1 MFKARN
7 LMVLLLTLALAVFA
21 APALAQQT
29 TANIAGQ
36 VTDQDGTPLSGAT
49 IEIIHQPTGTTRFTD
64 TLTGGR
70 FQAQNLRVGGPYRV
84 TAYQDGYEPQTI
96 EDVFL
101 RLGETETLNF
111 QVLDTSELD
120 RLVVTGQVMS
130 AIFQP
135 DNMGM
140 GTTIGSERIDNFA
153 SISRS
158 INDYIRLDPRAT
170 VIDKGRNEISVG
182 GGHNRMN
189 NIQIDGVSANDSF
202 GLNAD
207 AQPGVRQPVAIDW
220 IEEISV
226 QLSPYDVAQTGG
238 TAAIINSVTKSG
250 GNEFSGRVYG
260 NYRDQSMIRGDFPD
274 FEDST
279 YGAYL
284 GGPILQDRLFFFVGY
299 EKSRIDDVSGDL
311 TGLRGS
317 DAQNV
322 FDLSPAEVDEII
334 GLARSYGFEPGDTSS
349 PTSRSEQENY
359 IAKVDWDISA
369 QHRASLRYTRSEGSQ
384 ANFSRNRFNY
394 DLSSRFYTQN
404 IDYDSWTLQAFS
416 NWTPQFSTE
425 LRATLATYESA
436 FDIGTPQPQVEI
448 RSDAGTLRFGTERFR
463 HANELSVDTRQ
474 IFLKGNYFT
483 GDHSIDMGFDW
494 IEEDYSNLF
503 VESSLGTY
511 TFNSLDGFRSGNT
524 DVIYSLR
531 VSADPNDPLFPQAD
545 FAWDVS
551 GLFLQD
557 TWTVNPD
564 LTLQYGLRWEF
575 FNTGDEPL
583 RNELFEQTFG
593 FSNTGTLDGEN
604 ILQPRI
610 GFNWQ
615 PSALDFQG
623 QLRGGFGLF
632 RGRNPGV
639 WITNPFSNPGGT
651 IDVFRCDS
659 TRGRNQCLELDPNFL
674 VDGNPANQPRLGGIS
689 PAQDVDVVEDGFRLP
704 TEWKAN
710 LGWDM
715 ELPGIERANLTLEYG
730 KTWVKDSL
738 YWTDENLGAVQ
749 GTLPDGRNHYWD
761 NPNTA
766 SGARSA
772 RDRAFNN
779 VIVMRNT
786 GKGERSNATVAL
798 DKTWVGD
805 FGQFFGRVAYNYQNA
820 TDVSSATS
828 SRAISSFRNQPN
840 FNTNEEVVGRSTF
853 EIGNSFSF
861 VGQYTAN
868 WFSMGATRFSTFLQ
882 YRDGRRFSWVFDGD
896 MNGDGVTNS
905 SLLYVPRFGEVR
917 FVDRQGNPDAA
928 GEAAFF
934 ELVNNVSELRR
945 AQGSV
950 VEKNSTRSSSVTQM
964 DVRIAQDFNFGAA
977 NRFRGQLFFDIENF
991 TNLLNN
997 SWGAIDQVP
1006 FNWTARPV
1014 AFEGVDAETGQMLYR
1029 WTGRGTEAGDFESR
1043 QDGIGQS
1050 RWRIQLG
1057 ARFDF

>member
-1 MFKARN
+1 MFNIRYR
-7 LMVLLLTLALAVFA
+7 LVLLLALTAMA
-21 APALAQQT
+21 WPAFAQQVST
-29 TANIAGQ
+29 GVTGQ
-36 VTDQDGTPLSGAT
+36 VLDQAGNAISGAT
-49 IEIIHQPTGTTRFTD
+49 IEITHEPTGTTRFTD
-64 TLTGGR
+64 SLGNGR
-70 FQAQNLRVGGPYRV
+70 FQAMGLRVGGPYRI
-84 TAYQDGYEPQTI
+84 TAMREGFAPQTI

-101 RLGETETLNF
+101 RLGETETLTF
-111 QVLDTSELD
+111 QIVDSRELD
-120 RLVVTGQVMS
+120 RLVVTGAPIS
-130 AIFQP
+130 TIFQAE
-135 DNMGM
+135 NMGM

-170 VIDKGRNEISVG
+170 VVDKGRNEISVG

-226 QLSPYDVAQTGG
+226 QISPYDVSQTGG
-238 TAAIINSVTKSG
+238 TGAIINSVTKSG
-250 GNEFSGRVYG
+250 SNEFSGRVYG
-260 NYRDQSMIRGDFPD
+260 NYRDESMIRGDFPD
-274 FEDST
+274 FEDWV

-299 EKSRIDDVSGDL
+299 EKSRIDDVSGEQ

-317 DAQNV
+317 GAQNI

-334 GLARSYGFEPGDTSS
+334 NIARGFGFQPGDTSA
-349 PTSRSEQENY
+349 PQARSEQENY

-369 QHRASLRYTRSEGSQ
+369 QHRASLRYTRSEGSR
-384 ANFSRNRFNY
+384 ANFSRNRTNF
-394 DLSSRFYTQN
+394 DLSSRFFTQT
-404 IDYDSWTLQAFS
+404 IDYDSWTLQMFS
-416 NWTPQFSTE
+416 DWSPQFSTE
-425 LRATLATYESA
+425 LRATLANYDAS
-436 FDIGTPQPQVEI
+436 FDVGNPQPQVEI

-463 HANELSVDTRQ
+463 HANELTVDTRQ
-474 IFLKGNYFT
+474 IFFKGNYFT
-483 GDHSIDMGFDW
+483 GDHSFDFGIDW
-494 IEEDYSNLF
+494 IEEEYSNLF

-511 TFNSLDGFRSGNT
+511 TFDSIDGFRTGNT
-524 DVIYSLR
+524 DLFYRVR
-531 VSADPNDPLFPQAD
+531 VSADPNDPFFPRAD
-545 FAWDVS
+545 FAWDVT

-557 TWTVNPD
+557 TWTVSPD
-564 LTLQYGLRWEF
+564 LTLQYGVRWEF

-583 RNELFEQTFG
+583 RNQQFEQTFG

-615 PSALDFQG
+615 PGNLDYQA

-651 IDVFRCDS
+651 IDVFQCNS
-659 TRGRNQCLELDPNFL
+659 TRGSNQCLDLDPNFL
-674 VDGNPANQPRLGGIS
+674 INPDPNQQPRLGGIT

-710 LGWDM
+710 LAWDM

-730 KTWVKDSL
+730 KTWVRDSL

-749 GTLPDGRNHYWD
+749 GTLPDGRNHYWA

-766 SGARSA
+766 SGARDG

-786 GKGERSNATVAL
+786 SSGARSNATVSL
-798 DKTWVGD
+798 DKTWSGD
-805 FGQFFGRVAYNYQNA
+805 WGQFFGRVAYNYMNA
-820 TDVSSATS
+820 SDVSSATS
-828 SRAISSFRNQPN
+828 SRAISSFRNQPV
-840 FNTNEEVVGRSTF
+840 FNTNEEVSGRSVF
-853 EIGNSFSF
+853 EIGNSISF
-861 VGQYTAN
+861 LGQYTAS
-868 WFSMGATRFSTFLQ
+868 WFDIGATRFSTFLQ
-882 YRDGRRFSWVFDGD
+882 YRDGRRFSWAFDGD
-896 MNGDGVTNS
+896 MNGDGVFNNN
-905 SLLYVPRFGEVR
+905 LLYVPNFGEVR
-917 FVDRQGNPDAA
+917 FVDRNGNPDAA
-928 GEAAFF
+928 GQAAFF
-934 ELVNNVSELRR
+934 QLVENVSELRR

-964 DVRIAQDFNFGAA
+964 DVRIAQDFNFGQ
-977 NRFRGQLFFDIENF
+977 RFRGQFFFDIENF
-991 TNLLNN
+991 TNLLNS

-1014 AFEGVDAETGQMLYR
+1014 AFEGVDPETGQMLYR
-1029 WTGRGTEAGDFESR
+1029 WMGRGTDAGDYESR

-1057 ARFDF
+1057 ARFEF